1 VHHITTL
8 HWGYSS
14 RHAFVASRLSRR
26 LDAYRLTSLAERC
39 ASMTFHALQHGS
51 EPPRP
56 DAGTTSNQQPSAN
69 YHPSQH
75 RNPFLVSG
83 FFVLSP
89 MHASAGSRVSIQDAP
104 SAILPIARR
113 TCPLSGRQ
121 VTRIS
126 EHARHHAHTVSVALY
141 QITLDAPPAQ
151 SRVSSCHA
159 SLECRTAVR
168 FVAQRG
174 TRPSACARQRRFRLE
189 T

>member
-1 VHHITTL
+1 MPCSTGASHHGQTQEQPATSNHQRITI
-8 HWGYSS
+8 
-14 RHAFVASRLSRR
+14 RLS
-26 LDAYRLTSLAERC
+26 T
-39 ASMTFHALQHGS
+39 
-51 EPPRP
+51 
-56 DAGTTSNQQPSAN
+56 
-69 YHPSQH
+69 
-75 RNPFLVSG
+75 FLVSG

-89 MHASAGSRVSIQDAP
+89 MHASAGSRVSIQDAL

-141 QITLDAPPAQ
+141 QITLNAPPAQ

-159 SLECRTAVR
+159 SLECRAAVR

-174 TRPSACARQRRFRLE
+174 TRPAACARQRRFRHE